1 MVNCSIPEQFRC
13 QVIQNVRLLMIAASE
28 SSHVVQ
34 AFVFNDESGA
44 SLSTLIIVANKIDSP
59 SDPNSSVATRS
70 LVNAISVITNSTKDI
85 ISISKSS
92 NSTTLTRIIRTGFTY
107 FQHKSRV
114 LKVINIPAERATKFT
129 NAIIMDY
136 NISLQGSF
144 MLGLTYMDDFVWDY
158 IEYLY
163 SPAMNGNHR
172 SLTLFKNGDNQ
183 TNTASFFIADINADW

>member
-59 SDPNSSVATRS
+59 SDPNSSVATR
-70 LVNAISVITNSTKDI
+70 I
-85 ISISKSS
+85 
-92 NSTTLTRIIRTGFTY
+92 
-107 FQHKSRV
+107 

>member
-1 MVNCSIPEQFRC
+1 MLSYFQPE
-13 QVIQNVRLLMIAASE
+13 LT
-28 SSHVVQ
+28 SSNLNRKR
-34 AFVFNDESGA
+34 A
-44 SLSTLIIVANKIDSP
+44 IVAQYHQ
-59 SDPNSSVATRS
+59 VS
-70 LVNAISVITNSTKDI
+70 LIKLEAY
-85 ISISKSS
+85 ISKSS